1 MTNPDEMIRLL
12 NRGERLE
19 ALPRTGWIFAGVIAP
34 ESVAAHSYNVT
45 LVVLWLATHLGADV
59 GKAVQMAILHDL
71 AESETTD
78 LPKPIKDK
86 MPGIKALESA
96 ITIEILQG
104 MPDAHGI
111 YQEYEAGISLEAKIV
126 KAADTI
132 QMIAK
137 ACQYQRQNRGNVQR
151 FLTPKPTGIGL
162 ADAVIARLLER
173 LESSDWNDLEYG
185 SS

>member
-1 MTNPDEMIRLL
+1 MTNTDELIRLL

-19 ALPRTGWIFAGVIAP
+19 ALPRTGWLFAGVTAP

-45 LVVLWLATHLGADV
+45 LVVLWLATHLDADV

-78 LPKPIKDK
+78 LPRPIKDK
-86 MPGIKALESA
+86 IPGIKALES
-96 ITIEILQG
+96 TLMIEILQG
-104 MPDAHGI
+104 MPDAQRM
-111 YQEYEAGISLEAKIV
+111 YQEYEAGVSLEAKIV
-126 KAADTI
+126 KAADSI

-137 ACQYQRQNRGNVQR
+137 ACQYHRQNGADVRR
-151 FLTPKPTGIGL
+151 FFNPKPTGIVL

-173 LESSDWNDLEYG
+173 LNDSDWNDLEYG
-185 SS
+185 AS